1 MKFAIAGNPNCG
13 KTTLF
18 NALTGASA
26 HVGNWP
32 GVTVDK
38 KEGVYKK
45 GGFRAEIIDLPGIY
59 SLSPYSPE
67 EVIASNYILNE
78 NPDLIINIVDATNL
92 ERNIYLTTQL
102 LESDCP
108 IVVALNMTD
117 VARRDGIKIDVRR
130 LEEELG
136 VSVVEICALKK
147 SGIEKLMDTAAK
159 EAKKPRS
166 GKSVLEESEIS
177 CCFEKICGFAK
188 DARHA
193 KFRAVKALEG
203 DAKNSG
209 LSQDALLGIEK
220 IKNEISLPS
229 EFDSDFEAAVANWRY
244 SYISKKI
251 SPCIK
256 RKSASEA
263 LTISDKIDRVLT
275 GKVLG
280 LPIFFALMFFVF
292 HLTFSEDLFFLASLG
307 ILEEPLMS
315 PGVYLLGLTE
325 VFTEWLTGIV
335 SSGLDA
341 VKAAEWVKGMMC
353 DGLLAGVGAV
363 LSFMPQIMML
373 FVFLYILEDTGYMAR
388 AAFLMDR
395 FLRRFGLSGKAFLP
409 LLMCFG
415 CLVPAIMGSRTLE
428 NDKERKLMIM
438 LAPFFSCGAK
448 LPIWSMFAMAIF
460 PSNADIAIFSIYM
473 IGIITA
479 IIAAIIL
486 KKTVFKGDASVF
498 IMELPPYHLPL
509 IKNIALNVW
518 EKLKIYIA
526 RAATIIAAATVVIWF
541 LSSFSFGFSMV
552 ETNSNESILGVLGSF
567 LQPLFIPLGFAN
579 GDIGWKAV
587 VAILTGL
594 IAKEMVVSTMGVLYN
609 PNVEGDALED
619 DAASSAL
626 AATIVATFSPAAAV
640 AFMAFNLLSVPCMAA
655 VATANAEFKSAKW
668 TWATIAF
675 WIATAWVVSFVIYQ
689 IGSLLGY

>member
-45 GGFRAEIIDLPGIY
+45 GGFKAEIVDLPGIY

-67 EVIASNYILNE
+67 EVIASSYILNE
-78 NPDLIINIVDATNL
+78 SPDLIINIVDATNL

-117 VARRDGIKIDVRR
+117 IARRDGIKIDVRR

-136 VSVVEICALKK
+136 VKVVEICALKK
-147 SGIEKLMDTAAK
+147 DGIARLMEAAK
-159 EAKKPRS
+159 KEAAKPRL
-166 GKSVLEESEIS
+166 GKSVLEETEIKGE
-177 CCFEKICGFAK
+177 FEKICAFAK
-188 DARHA
+188 DSRHA

-209 LSQDALLGIEK
+209 LSQNALEDIEK
-220 IKNEISLPS
+220 IKEKISLPQ
-229 EFDSDFEAAVANWRY
+229 EFESDFEAAVANWRY

-251 SPCIK
+251 SPCIQR
-256 RKSASEA
+256 RKASEE
-263 LTISDKIDRVLT
+263 LTLSDKIDKVLT
-275 GKVLG
+275 GKIFG
-280 LPIFFALMFFVF
+280 LPIFFAMMFFVF

-307 ILEEPLMS
+307 IVEEPLSS

-325 VFTEWLTGIV
+325 VFTEWLSGIA
-335 SSGLDA
+335 SSGLEA
-341 VKAAEWVKGMMC
+341 AGAAEWVKSMMC

-373 FVFLYILEDTGYMAR
+373 FMFLYILEDTGYMAR

-415 CLVPAIMGSRTLE
+415 CLVPAIMGSRALE

-479 IIAAIIL
+479 IIL

-509 IKNIALNVW
+509 VKNIALNVW

-541 LSSFSFGFSMV
+541 LSSFSFGLNMV
-552 ETNSNESILGVLGSF
+552 ETNSSESILGVLGSF
-567 LQPLFIPLGFAN
+567 LQPLFIPLGFAG

-609 PNVEGDALED
+609 PGVEGDALED

-675 WIATAWVVSFVIYQ
+675 WIATAWIVSFVIYQ

>member
-45 GGFRAEIIDLPGIY
+45 GGFKADIVDLPGIY

-108 IVVALNMTD
+108 IVVALNMAD
-117 VARRDGIKIDVRR
+117 IARRDGIKIDVRR

-136 VSVVEICALKK
+136 VKVVEICALKK
-147 SGIEKLMDTAAK
+147 DGIARLMEAAK
-159 EAKKPRS
+159 NEAAKPRA
-166 GKSVLEESEIS
+166 GKSVLEETEIKGE
-177 CCFEKICGFAK
+177 FEKICALAK
-188 DARHA
+188 DSRHA

-209 LSQDALLGIEK
+209 LAQSALAEIGNIRGK
-220 IKNEISLPS
+220 IPLPQ
-229 EFDSDFEAAVANWRY
+229 EFGSDFEAAVANWRY

-251 SPCIK
+251 SPCQQR
-256 RKSASEA
+256 RKAAEE
-263 LTISDKIDRVLT
+263 LTLSDKIDKVLT
-275 GKVLG
+275 GKILG
-280 LPIFFALMFFVF
+280 LPIFFAIMFLVF

-307 ILEEPLMS
+307 ILEEPLSS

-325 VFTEWLTGIV
+325 VFIEWLSDAV
-335 SSGLDA
+335 ASGLDA
-341 VKAAEWVKGMMC
+341 AGAAEWVKSMIC
-353 DGLLAGVGAV
+353 DALLAGVGAV

-373 FVFLYILEDTGYMAR
+373 FMFLYILEDTGYMAR

-460 PSNADIAIFSIYM
+460 PSHADIAIFSIYM

-486 KKTVFKGDASVF
+486 KKTVFKADASVF

-509 IKNIALNVW
+509 AKNIALSVW

-541 LSSFSFGFSMV
+541 LSSFSFGLNMV
-552 ETNSNESILGVLGSF
+552 EANSSESILGVLGSF
-567 LQPLFIPLGFAN
+567 LQPLFIPLGFAG

-609 PNVEGDALED
+609 PGVEGDALED
-619 DAASSAL
+619 EAAGTAL
-626 AATIVATFSPAAAV
+626 AATIAATFSPAAAV

-675 WIATAWVVSFVIYQ
+675 WIATAWIVSFVIYQ
-689 IGSLLGY
+689 AGSLLGY